1 MLSAKAMENYREG
14 TEWWTHNVVAVVTG
28 ASRGLGLETVRLLAN
43 QGLTVV
49 LTARNH
55 DTGLALANQLGSP
68 NVHFHQLDVQSDQSV
83 SQLADWL
90 LHKFK
95 GIDILINNAAVNGLH
110 IDRELWASR
119 GINFRMLL
127 GNPSFTEGVSRDYQS
142 TRTCVD
148 TNYFGTKRMVKAMLP
163 LLKPSTFGSRIVN
176 VSSRAGVLKSLEN
189 EALRMKLADIENLRE
204 ETIDAFVNNYLD
216 DVQSGQVEG
225 KGWPLRRSYAISKMA
240 VNAYTRLV
248 ARDFGRHPEHH
259 HEVYVNCVHPG
270 FVKTDMTDQEGDLT
284 AAEAA
289 TFVARI
295 ALFPPGGPSGHF
307 FDKKDITSS

>member
-1 MLSAKAMENYREG
+1 MENYGEG
-14 TEWWTHNVVAVVTG
+14 TKWWTHNVVAVVTG
-28 ASRGLGLETVRLLAN
+28 ASRGLGMQTVRLLVN

-49 LTARNH
+49 LTARNP
-55 DTGLALANQLGSP
+55 DSGLALANELGSP

-90 LHKFK
+90 LHKFN

-119 GINFRMLL
+119 GFNYRMLVE
-127 GNPSFTEGVSRDYQS
+127 NPSFAEGVSEDYQS
-142 TRTCVD
+142 ARTCVD
-148 TNYFGTKRMVKAMLP
+148 INYFGTKRMVKAMLP
-163 LLKPSTFGSRIVN
+163 LLKPSPFGSRIVN
-176 VSSRAGVLKSLEN
+176 VSSRAGVLKHIGN

-204 ETIDAFVNNYLD
+204 ETIDAFINNYLD
-216 DVQSGQVEG
+216 DFQSGQVEV
-225 KGWPLRRSYAISKMA
+225 KGWPVRIGSPYALSKIA

-295 ALFPPGGPSGHF
+295 ALIPPGGPSGHF
-307 FDKKDITSS
+307 FDKEDITSF